1 MPSLQARFSSE
12 KSGASV
18 NSSEPVKGAA
28 QVTQTFLAPGQFRGT
43 REREEP
49 GLGSKGFKEST
60 RKVWKVTFSYEKKRV
75 VGSQHTWLSSNI

>member
-18 NSSEPVKGAA
+18 NSSKPVEGTA

-49 GLGSKGFKEST
+49 GLGRKGFKESV
-60 RKVWKVTFSYEKKRV
+60 RKLE
-75 VGSQHTWLSSNI
+75 GDI